1 MIDKTISHYKILA
14 EIGRGGTGEVY
25 LAEDLKLKRKVA
37 LKFLHPDVTR
47 DEEFKKRFIHEAQTA
62 STLEHNNICNIHEIG
77 ETEDGQLFISMAYY
91 KGETLK
97 SKIEDLPLKIDD
109 LIEIA
114 IQITQGLAR
123 AHQSNIIHRDLKPA
137 NIIITDRDEVKI
149 VDFGLAKLAG
159 QTKLT
164 QEGTTLGTV
173 AYMSPEQ
180 SHGEAVDQKT
190 DIWSLGVML
199 YEIISGQ
206 LPFKGDYEQAILFS
220 IMNDEP
226 EQEYFCDGITEQIIT
241 NLTKL
246 KQLKVIARTSVMKFK
261 QTQKT
266 VPEIGRELN
275 VAHVLEGSVR
285 KSGSRIR
292 VTAQL
297 IKSDDGYHL
306 WAEDYDRELVDI
318 FTVQDDVSKSI
329 SEALLGQ
336 LNQASFEL
344 IKTDK
349 PVDIEL
355 YDKYLLAKD
364 LNYKFLH
371 FQKAEYLTNA
381 IMILTEILEKEP
393 DYLSANTLL
402 ADIYNSYYNMV
413 VETAAEKKRFLQLQ
427 EKYIGKAYQLNPRS
441 SQVLFVKTFVSL
453 ARFETDHPEGK
464 EEFEFNRWKELVK
477 LYPHHHGANLRM
489 GLFLFGHGL
498 VYHSLPYYNKAV
510 EVDPLEPWNYS
521 GRGHSYYLI
530 GEFDKAAQNFEKGL
544 EIEPN
549 NYWNMIKYM
558 YLLIML
564 RKEEE
569 AKKLLDTFENIYP
582 EKIEVINYGK
592 SLLMALKQ
600 DSTSAF
606 MFFERSGFGQSSK
619 LYLYLLLDKKDDVIK
634 LMQDRQEKEGKN
646 ITRSRYLSYKNLLW
660 YDNLR
665 EDERFQKILEIEK
678 ERYQIILE
686 KYEIKN

>member
-14 EIGRGGTGEVY
+14 EIGRGGMGEVY

-97 SKIEDLPLKIDD
+97 SKIEELPLKIDD

-123 AHQSNIIHRDLKPA
+123 THQSNIIHRDLKPA

-600 DSTSAF
+600 DSTRAF

>member
-97 SKIEDLPLKIDD
+97 SKIEELPLKIDD